1 MFYDQYYLNKKLENT
16 LLSRWNKLKPSS
28 DLMFK
33 VKYEIELKILLQYTI
48 TTCESGMSYITIFIK
63 IYEKKD
69 Y

>member
-28 DLMFK
+28 DSMFK
-33 VKYEIELKILLQYTI
+33 AKYEIELKTLLQYTI
-48 TTCESGMSYITIFIK
+48 NTCEASNFYITIFIE